1 MLLQSILHEN
11 IIERM
16 SLNQTK
22 LPTISILGCGWYGL
36 PLGKNLF
43 SLGYQV
49 KGSTTSESKLQ
60 LLQTEGI
67 KPFLV
72 QIEDKNNPVCPPEF
86 LDSDVLILNIPPKR
100 RDDIEDY
107 YFRQMQTLL
116 SLVQNSKIK
125 KIIFISSTSVYPDKN
140 TQTDEVLDLFPD
152 KPSGKALLK
161 AEKLFLDCQ
170 KLDVLILRFAGLIG
184 NDRNPGRFLA
194 EKRDLKDGNAP
205 VNLVH
210 LDDCI
215 AITLL
220 CLQKECY
227 GEIFNVC
234 ADEHPLRKDYY
245 RKAALQLGLKP
256 PEFLLEEKS
265 TPYKIVSNDKLK
277 KVLGYQYSHSIN
289 KGD

>member
-1 MLLQSILHEN
+1 
-11 IIERM
+11 M

-36 PLGKNLF
+36 PLGKKLV
-43 SLGYQV
+43 SLGYPV
-49 KGSTTSESKLQ
+49 KGSTTNESKFN
-60 LLQTEGI
+60 LLQAEGI
-67 KPFLV
+67 KPYLV
-72 QIEDKNNPVCPPEF
+72 QIVDKENSLCPPEF
-86 LDSDVLILNIPPKR
+86 LDAEVLILNIPPKR
-100 RDDIEDY
+100 RDDIEEY
-107 YFRQMQTLL
+107 YFRQMQALL
-116 SLVQNSKIK
+116 GFIQNSKIK
-125 KIIFISSTSVYPDKN
+125 KIIFISSTSVYPDNN
-140 TQTDEVLDLFPD
+140 THTDESFDLVPD

-161 AEKLFLDCQ
+161 AEKLFWNYK
-170 KLDVLILRFAGLIG
+170 KLNILILRFAGLIG

-194 EKRDLKDGNAP
+194 EKRELRDGNAP

-210 LDDCI
+210 LEDCI

-220 CLQKECY
+220 CMQKEYY

-234 ADEHPLRKDYY
+234 ANEHPRRKDYY

-289 KGD
+289 